1 MLALR
6 CICIGTSHV
15 LVVDCWMEK
24 LQGLHLIG
32 KAIVHVF
39 MNVYQLGWSIVLLT
53 FFSFSFLGW
62 GCLPYFLEQVKSSIL
77 HCEYAFV
84 TMLVYFGALISMTY
98 MAVVFF
104 SLPGRYEAFWK
115 EFDGVKQVWKNR
127 KELKVEDLGIVTL
140 FGVELYAWFCV
151 GEIVGRGF
159 TITGYKV

>member
-1 MLALR
+1 MHRDQSRACCGLLDGEVARSALDR
-6 CICIGTSHV
+6 QSNCACIYECVSTWVEHCAFN
-15 LVVDCWMEK
+15 L
-24 LQGLHLIG
+24 
-32 KAIVHVF
+32 
-39 MNVYQLGWSIVLLT
+39 
-53 FFSFSFLGW
+53 FFFFFFLGGGG

>member
-53 FFSFSFLGW
+53 FFSFSFFW
-62 GCLPYFLEQVKSSIL
+62 GVGGGVCHIFLNKSSHRFCI
-77 HCEYAFV
+77 V
-84 TMLVYFGALISMTY
+84 NMP
-98 MAVVFF
+98 
-104 SLPGRYEAFWK
+104 SLLCLFTL
-115 EFDGVKQVWKNR
+115 
-127 KELKVEDLGIVTL
+127 EL
-140 FGVELYAWFCV
+140 
-151 GEIVGRGF
+151 
-159 TITGYKV
+159 